1 MYTHACIQIPV
12 QAELVDGGA
21 PARLARICQP
31 RELRGMCLR
40 GGAKGFD
47 NKMLKADHPKDCI
60 AHTDHTCDLDVFF
73 LHLVLNVSL
82 EHHPIGLCNIK
93 IHVFYL
99 SQV

>member
-12 QAELVDGGA
+12 HAELVDGGA

-60 AHTDHTCDLDVFF
+60 AHTDHPCDLDVFF
-73 LHLVLNVSL
+73 FIS
-82 EHHPIGLCNIK
+82 
-93 IHVFYL
+93 FSMSAL
-99 SQV
+99 SIIQSDYVISRSTCSI